1 MKTNM
6 RDKPLIDIKLQRNCI
21 DSERGA
27 FALFFPKFTIWK
39 DHRNSL
45 FWWPDLESRE
55 CWSHLYSLTSPPVHY
70 CSKNVLF
77 FPSKPV
83 LLQHLLAVDW
93 GENRIRFPVSILQPP
108 IFFFQ
113 NEKKMINSGLV
124 FVLEIQHFPHHR
136 LSVASQVQFESM
148 LQFWVRSFSKA
159 TAQFLKRICN
169 PYFPLECLTYVATC
183 NKPEYGMT
191 RKIIFLLE

>member
-55 CWSHLYSLTSPPVHY
+55 CWSHLYSLALPSVHY

-113 NEKKMINSGLV
+113 NEKKWLTLAWSLYSRFNTSPSSVECCKSSSIWINAS
-124 FVLEIQHFPHHR
+124 VLGQE
-136 LSVASQVQFESM
+136 
-148 LQFWVRSFSKA
+148 
-159 TAQFLKRICN
+159 FLEGYCSI
-169 PYFPLECLTYVATC
+169 LET
-183 NKPEYGMT
+183 NM
-191 RKIIFLLE
+191 